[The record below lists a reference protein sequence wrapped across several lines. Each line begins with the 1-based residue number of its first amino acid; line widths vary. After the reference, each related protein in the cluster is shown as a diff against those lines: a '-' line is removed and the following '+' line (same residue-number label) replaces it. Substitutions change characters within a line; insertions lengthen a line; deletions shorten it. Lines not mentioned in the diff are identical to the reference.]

1 MSPTGGGYDSGRAA
15 AYWSGTRHEGAADEL
30 ASVLSLGE
38 PPAVNEAYDA
48 WESGLLREAAS
59 AARGEAGL
67 DLGAGV
73 GRIAVRLAPV
83 LARVACGDLAPGMLA
98 RLRRN
103 AASAGARNLDP
114 VRLRSDRLPF
124 RSRAFAF
131 AVCVGLLEHLPPAS
145 QEDTLSE
152 SARVLRSGGRLALI
166 LNNDESRFL
175 ADPGDNP
182 YRDGLQRESGYYC
195 AVVSERRL
203 LEQSAAHF
211 DSAAV
216 GSNLFYSLQ
225 RHAARSLPESKR
237 RDPKLRPFFEA
248 AAAWDLALRPLGPL
262 ARAAADHH
270 LYLLERR

>member
-1 MSPTGGGYDSGRAA
+1 MSRAAGGYDSARAA
-15 AYWSGTRHEGAADEL
+15 AYWSATRHEGAADEL

-38 PPAVNEAYDA
+38 PPAVNAAYDA

-67 DLGAGV
+67 DIGAGV
-73 GRIAVRLAPV
+73 GRIAVRLAPI
-83 LARVACGDLAPGMLA
+83 LGWIACGDLAAGMLR

-103 AASAGARNLDP
+103 AAAAGARRLDP

-124 RSRAFAF
+124 RSRAFGF
-131 AVCVGLLEHLPPAS
+131 VVCVGLLEHLPPS
-145 QEDTLSE
+145 CQEETLSE

-195 AVVSERRL
+195 SVVSERRL
-203 LEQSAAHF
+203 LERSAAHF
-211 DSAAV
+211 RAAPV
-216 GSNLFYSLQ
+216 GSNLLYSLQ
-225 RHAARSLPESKR
+225 RHAARSLPDTKR
-237 RDPKLRPFFEA
+237 RDPRLKPFFET

>member
-1 MSPTGGGYDSGRAA
+1 MSPGGAYDAGRAA
-15 AYWSGTRHEGAADEL
+15 AYWSGARHEGAADEL

-48 WESGLLREAAS
+48 WESGLLRDAAL
-59 AARGEAGL
+59 AARGGAGL

-73 GRIAVRLAPV
+73 GRISIRLAP
-83 LARVACGDLAPGMLA
+83 LFDRVACADLAPGMLA
-98 RLRRN
+98 RLKRN
-103 AASAGARNLDP
+103 AATARARNLDP
-114 VRLRSDRLPF
+114 IRLRSDKLPF
-124 RSRAFAF
+124 RSRVFQLV
-131 AVCVGLLEHLPPAS
+131 VCVGLLEHLPPES
-145 QEDTLSE
+145 QRDTLSE
-152 SARVLRSGGRLALI
+152 AARVLRSGGRLALI

-195 AVVSERRL
+195 SVVSERRL

-211 DSAAV
+211 DSNAV

-225 RHAARSLPESKR
+225 RHAARSLPEAKR
-237 RDPKLRPFFEA
+237 RDPRLRAFFES
-248 AAAWDLALRPLGPL
+248 AAAWDLALRPQGSM